1 MGASCTN
8 LGRPTAPSRMSPPP
22 SPSST
27 RGRLHLWSAETC
39 RRFPFLRPV
48 HSPRQRTRPLREDGY
63 EREDGYSRVS
73 PPFPGLEGRPYIAR
87 GEPRFA
93 AEPRVHARRQD
104 VGRAQDIDT
113 HRRSPSP
120 KQPAAR
126 LARTRQCGTPRI
138 SVSEHAGLPPHLR
151 LDRCARRDTCTQGP
165 RRSAATLG
173 SVTVVPSGRK
183 NRTRSKSQRD
193 GPNEARGEPRFAA

>member
-1 MGASCTN
+1 M
-8 LGRPTAPSRMSPPP
+8 
-22 SPSST
+22 
-27 RGRLHLWSAETC
+27 RGEQKWKSEA
-39 RRFPFLRPV
+39 RRWR
-48 HSPRQRTRPLREDGY
+48 RRPLRED
-63 EREDGYSRVS
+63 
-73 PPFPGLEGRPYIAR
+73 A
-87 GEPRFA
+87 
-93 AEPRVHARRQD
+93 HRRAHD
-104 VGRAQDIDT
+104 NAT
-113 HRRSPSP
+113 NRRSPSP

-138 SVSEHAGLPPHLR
+138 SVSEHAGLPHHLR

-193 GPNEARGEPRFAA
+193 GPNEARGEPRCAAEPLECGRPHVVGRVQDIDTLRRYPSPKPPADDLAGVIRHATCRRFLFSATRSPSIAPFVAPRLQLRQRAPRPQSAAISM